1 MRIAIDGVYFGLLLG
16 ATTDSLIK
24 LAVDCGAEGLNWPF
38 HAGFDCDNV
47 AAVASKLQAAGQ
59 PVVSLALT
67 SHTGAAPGMQSE
79 FREHVSRAVEASQVL
94 GTRILDCWPRRPEEV
109 EKSVAQATLRENL
122 EAITPTLADGNC
134 VLSIEFEPNTTVE
147 NYAEAV
153 EFLAPYAPHVMITAD
168 SYHIIRIGNDL
179 AAAATAC
186 APQLGIIHFSASTR
200 GECGS
205 EGDLCD
211 YDAFLGAA
219 LAAGYQGDLL
229 LQYQPKGDALESLKR
244 AMAFTHGVVGRVT
257 A

>member
-1 MRIAIDGVYFGLLLG
+1 MRIAIDGVYFGLLQGL
-16 ATTDSLIK
+16 TTDELIK
-24 LAVDCGAEGLNWPF
+24 LSVDCGSEGLNWPF
-38 HAGFDCDNV
+38 QEKFDWNDP
-47 AAVASKLQAAGQ
+47 AAVAAKLQDAGQ
-59 PVVSLALT
+59 TVVSLGLT
-67 SHTGAAPGMQSE
+67 SHTGAAPEMQGE
-79 FREHVSRAVEASQVL
+79 FRDHVTRSIEVAHVL
-94 GTRILDCWPRRPEEV
+94 GTRILDCWPRRPEGV
-109 EKSVAQATLRENL
+109 EKDVAQATLRGNL
-122 EAITPTLADGNC
+122 EALTPALADGNC
-134 VLSIEFEPNTTVE
+134 TLCIEFEPNTTIE

-179 AAAATAC
+179 AAAAAAC

-219 LAAGYQGDLL
+219 LAGGYKGDLL
-229 LQYQPKGDALESLKR
+229 LQYQPEGDALASLRR
-244 AMAFTHGVVGRVT
+244 AMAFTRGVVSRVK